1 MSLSVGIVGLPN
13 VGKST
18 LFNAL
23 LKRQI
28 SNTAPYPFTTIKP
41 YTGVVEVPDENLKLL
56 ADLVKPERVVP
67 ATVTF
72 IDIAGLVKN
81 AHKGEGLGNEFLG
94 QIRDVDAIVHVI
106 RAFEDEGVA
115 HVMGSIDPERDKE
128 IVNLEL
134 EIAGIKKPTL
144 EWINRDIKDFENVDE
159 LIARAYELLGLVT
172 FYTIKGGRE
181 VRAWSIK
188 KESTALDAAGTVH
201 TDFAQHFIK
210 AEVIG
215 VRELLSAGSW
225 HRAKEQGKVR
235 LEGRDYIIQNGDVVE
250 FKVGS

>member
-41 YTGVVEVPDENLKLL
+41 HTGVVEVPDGRLQQL
-56 ADLVKPERVVP
+56 ADLIKPERVVP

-94 QIRDVDAIVHVI
+94 QIREVDAVVHVI
-106 RAFEDEGVA
+106 RAFEDEGVP
-115 HVMGSIDPERDKE
+115 HVMGSVDPERDKE
-128 IVNLEL
+128 IVSLEL

-144 EWINRDIKDFENVDE
+144 EWINKNKEDFENVNT
-159 LIARAYELLGLVT
+159 LIKRAYELLGLIT
-172 FYTIKGGRE
+172 FYTIKGGKE

-188 KESTALDAAGTVH
+188 NGSTALGAAGQVH

-210 AEVIG
+210 AEAIG
-215 VRELLSAGSW
+215 VQELLAAGSW
-225 HRAKEQGKVR
+225 HGAKEQGKVR
-235 LEGRDYIIQNGDVVE
+235 LEGKDYIVQDGDVIE
-250 FKVGS
+250 FKVGA